1 MAEPHVP
8 ADCKLTD
15 STCEGLAH
23 HIPVVGNRR
32 YNFGQLS
39 SIEAPP
45 LHMGIGRAGG
55 VEQGTGNPTG
65 SMFDYKGPSR
75 RYPEKVT
82 LLSGGRLVD
91 LKVQCPSS
99 ELQNLV
105 PRWSRAELQRGFPC
119 SGFTESFLPL
129 RIPACGESSGTETVS
144 SKLRYHDRVC
154 AQACGN
160 CKPWTVPELFWTKTL
175 QHKP

>member
-1 MAEPHVP
+1 MRGS
-8 ADCKLTD
+8 LT
-15 STCEGLAH
+15 TY
-23 HIPVVGNRR
+23 P
-32 YNFGQLS
+32 LS
-39 SIEAPP
+39 AIGATTLGSSPP
-45 LHMGIGRAGG
+45 LRLHRFTWALEGGG

-175 QHKP
+175 QNKP